1 MHRFQNPTESRNF
14 PGLRFAAAIL
24 TGLLFWL
31 ALPVSGMANTL
42 PTDRDP
48 IIVETRSGP
57 VKFSVELALTPADRS
72 TGLMNRQSMPAT
84 HGMLFRF
91 DRTRQVLMWMKN
103 TPLPLDMVFINE
115 AGVVAGI
122 AADTTPFSEAIV
134 PSPGPVRYVLELN
147 AGTAAHTGIRAGDKV
162 RHRVVGTQSE

>member
-1 MHRFQNPTESRNF
+1 MHLFQKPTDLANFIGSRFVAALVASFLFCLVAPTNGFSN
-14 PGLRFAAAIL
+14 
-24 TGLLFWL
+24 
-31 ALPVSGMANTL
+31 VL

-48 IIVETRSGP
+48 IVIETSSGP
-57 VKFSVELALTPADRS
+57 VEFTVELALTPADRS

-91 DRTRQVLMWMKN
+91 DQTRQVLMWMKN
-103 TPLPLDMVFINE
+103 TPLPLDMVFIDE

-122 AADTTPFSEAIV
+122 AAETTPFSEAIV

-147 AGTAAHTGIRAGDKV
+147 AGVAARSGIRAGDRV
-162 RHRVVGTQSE
+162 RHRVVETQSE

>member
-1 MHRFQNPTESRNF
+1 MRRFQKLTDPKEF
-14 PGLRFAAAIL
+14 AGLRFAAVIL
-24 TGLLFWL
+24 AAFLLWGAASGSGL
-31 ALPVSGMANTL
+31 ANTL

-48 IIVETRSGP
+48 IVIETRSGP
-57 VKFSVELALTPADRS
+57 VEFTVELALTPEDRS

-91 DRTRQVLMWMKN
+91 ERTRQVLMWMKN
-103 TPLPLDMVFINE
+103 TPLSLDMVFINE
-115 AGVVAGI
+115 HGKVAGI
-122 AADTTPFSEAIV
+122 AADTTPFSEAII

-147 AGTAAHTGIRAGDKV
+147 AGTAARTGIRAGDKV